1 MIREK
6 EKNNKEGRLCR
17 LKKFEEESYREAVSY
32 IRFISVKLPK
42 CMYSQYICAFC
53 AKFRP
58 HHVVFMISTSDGRLI
73 SF

>member
-32 IRFISVKLPK
+32 IRLVSVKLPK
-42 CMYSQYICAFC
+42 YMYSQYIGIL
-53 AKFRP
+53 
-58 HHVVFMISTSDGRLI
+58 VILGLLNLGTI
-73 SF
+73 IN